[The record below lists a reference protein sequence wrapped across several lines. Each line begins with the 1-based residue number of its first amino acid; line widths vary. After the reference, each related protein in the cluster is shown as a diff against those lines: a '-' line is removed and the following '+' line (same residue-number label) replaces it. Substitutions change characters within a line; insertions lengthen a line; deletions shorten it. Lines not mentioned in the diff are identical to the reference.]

1 MGGMPGPT
9 GRRWFTPPRWTGAFT
24 DYFDRRVD
32 RAAGSPER
40 AVEITD
46 AWVDKARRRYGP
58 DSWKT
63 INTMEA
69 AAKRRDTAGDHA
81 GALGFRL
88 QVLDKRRE
96 HLGPEHRQTL
106 SAEYALAGTL
116 LGLERPAEARAPA
129 DHALECY
136 VAELGADDPVTLAAL
151 ERSAR
156 IQLQLGEVAEGR
168 LKYRRA
174 IDGFRS
180 LGDDERAE
188 KVTTNLGRLLL
199 ADGDHEEALAA
210 FRELVDV
217 QGRRLGPDAPATL
230 ASLRDLALT
239 LARMGRLREA
249 RVVAQNLVDGT
260 VRVHGTDHEA
270 TADARRLLDRIDAS
284 LQAD

>member
-1 MGGMPGPT
+1 MGGMPGRT

-46 AWVDKARRRYGP
+46 AWVAKAQRRYGP

-63 INTMEA
+63 VNTVEA
-69 AAKRRDTAGDHA
+69 AAKRRDAAGDHT
-81 GALGFRL
+81 GALGLRHR
-88 QVLDKRRE
+88 VLDARRV
-96 HLGPEHRQTL
+96 HLGPGHRQTL

-116 LGLERPAEARAPA
+116 LGLDRPAEARPYA

-136 VAELGADDPVTLAAL
+136 MAALGPGDPVTLAAL

-156 IQLQLGEVAEGR
+156 IQLELGEVAEGSLR
-168 LKYRRA
+168 YRRA

-180 LGDDERAE
+180 LDDEERAE
-188 KVTTNLGRLLL
+188 KVGTNLGRLLL
-199 ADGDHEEALAA
+199 ANGEHEGALAV
-210 FRELVDV
+210 FRDLVDV

-249 RVVAQNLVDGT
+249 RVVTQNLVDGT
-260 VRVHGTDHEA
+260 TRVHGTDAEA
-270 TADARRLLDRIDAS
+270 SADARRLLDRIDAS
-284 LQAD
+284 LRAD